1 MRKIK
6 RWWRSRQAEAAL
18 KDRREAVKAMVEGV
32 LGGPMRL
39 KERGNLGH
47 DSNYDVFSDGEQV
60 AVLRLVNPFKQR
72 QTPPPGMPFR
82 IEEPARRLD
91 HEYVAMVRTAA
102 IGLGPEPIWRAEDA
116 ILCRYLPYRTLTSVV
131 LKEPDRVWECL
142 SQASAA
148 LDRLHREVGMAHMDA
163 SLSNVLADAGHR
175 AFALVDFEYT
185 PDVGVAFPEQK
196 IYDHLRLLQ
205 ATGKFILD
213 RLKGE
218 HSAWFEQFGGY
229 IDDEMRTAPLD
240 RILPALNHVL
250 AVPAYREAAQSLLPN
265 LRRP

>member
-1 MRKIK
+1 VRKIK

-32 LGGPMRL
+32 LGGPVRL

-47 DSNYDVFSDGEQV
+47 DSNYDVFQGDRQT

-72 QTPPPGMPFR
+72 PTPPPGMPFQ

-91 HEYVAMVRTAA
+91 HEYVALARAA
-102 IGLGPEPIWRAEDA
+102 SIGLAPEPIWRAEDA
-116 ILCRYLPYRTLTSVV
+116 ILCRYLPYRTLTSVA
-131 LKEPDRVWECL
+131 KAEPDRVWTCL
-142 SQASAA
+142 SDASAA

-163 SLSNVLADAGHR
+163 SLSNVLADRAGK

-185 PDVGVAFPEQK
+185 PAPGVSFPEQK

-205 ATGKFILD
+205 ATGKFIPD

-218 HSAWFEQFGGY
+218 HAAWFAQFGGY
-229 IDDEMRTAPLD
+229 IDDEMRAAPLD

-250 AVPAYREAAQSLLPN
+250 GVPAYREAARRVLPR
-265 LRRP
+265 LD

>member
-1 MRKIK
+1 MRKLK

-18 KDRREAVKAMVEGV
+18 KDRREAVKAMVEGI
-32 LGGPMRL
+32 LGGPVRL

-47 DSNYDVFSDGEQV
+47 DSNYDVFQGGRQT

-72 QTPPPGMPFR
+72 PTPPPGMPFR
-82 IEEPARRLD
+82 IEDPMRRLD
-91 HEYVAMVRTAA
+91 HEYVALARGAS
-102 IGLGPEPIWRAEDA
+102 IGLAPEPIWRAEDA
-116 ILCRYLPYRTLTSVV
+116 ILCRYLPYHTLTSTA
-131 LKEPDRVWECL
+131 LKSPDRVWECL
-142 SQASAA
+142 SQASAT

-163 SLSNVLADAGHR
+163 SLSNVLADAGHK

-185 PDVGVAFPEQK
+185 PDVGVGFAEQK

-205 ATGKFILD
+205 ATGKFIPD

-218 HSAWFEQFGGY
+218 HAAWFEQFGGY
-229 IDDEMRTAPLD
+229 IDDEMRAAPLE

-250 AVPAYREAAQSLLPN
+250 AVPAYREAARKILPK
-265 LRRP
+265 LG